1 MRTGSSQCAQL
12 ISSLSSTGLAAPLPL
27 LPPPE
32 PPTASA
38 LQPRTRA
45 MPDQPEELEPPS
57 RFRLSD
63 VQTRAG
69 DKCARS
75 EGPQRVVDVLVDVLD
90 AGGLRSRACVQQ
102 REIKPSDGEH
112 AEQAW
117 SGCGVLTG
125 IISLKYS
132 EPDDRQMCDD
142 LPLQRIAAPL

>member
-1 MRTGSSQCAQL
+1 MPGGPLEVGYGVSY
-12 ISSLSSTGLAAPLPL
+12 LSIAIP
-27 LPPPE
+27 
-32 PPTASA
+32 
-38 LQPRTRA
+38 
-45 MPDQPEELEPPS
+45 
-57 RFRLSD
+57 
-63 VQTRAG
+63 V
-69 DKCARS
+69 
-75 EGPQRVVDVLVDVLD
+75 
-90 AGGLRSRACVQQ
+90 

>member
-1 MRTGSSQCAQL
+1 VPLSYQNRTG
-12 ISSLSSTGLAAPLPL
+12 
-27 LPPPE
+27 
-32 PPTASA
+32 
-38 LQPRTRA
+38 TRA
-45 MPDQPEELEPPS
+45 DFSPDKRCFLAS
-57 RFRLSD
+57 VTKLH
-63 VQTRAG
+63 RANTVEVLQGGHGG